1 MDTISDYFE
10 QAQLSMAAYAP
21 GLQSGAFGSQN
32 SDYVTA
38 LKLAGMSP
46 KQARRIR
53 EYLCSHRSIHRP
65 HGFLWRGQY
74 GTINAEIIDVS
85 NDAVTDEEKGLVY
98 AGRVLM
104 KQSVIRVREKSKTH
118 TGYGGDRGNKN
129 RETQADWIYHEPLTE
144 I

>member
-46 KQARRIR
+46 KQAEEFASTYAVIDQ
-53 EYLCSHRSIHRP
+53 YTDP
-65 HGFLWRGQY
+65 TGFS
-74 GTINAEIIDVS
+74 DVVNTAPS
-85 NDAVTDEEKGLVY
+85 MPKL
-98 AGRVLM
+98 
-104 KQSVIRVREKSKTH
+104 
-118 TGYGGDRGNKN
+118 
-129 RETQADWIYHEPLTE
+129 
-144 I
+144 